1 MKIIHFNSPG
11 TISNNRNFT
20 LSIFFTI
27 LLFFIIHHFF
37 SKLQEQSLSMNIKLK
52 NRQAIKDELSQFI
65 DEMLVPKPMIVA
77 INELEPTE
85 QDFIEQLHELS
96 HKINVVKEQSY
107 KGRNC
112 FIETSIMCLKY
123 NAVYGFYQEIMD
135 CVWSL

>member
-1 MKIIHFNSPG
+1 
-11 TISNNRNFT
+11 
-20 LSIFFTI
+20 
-27 LLFFIIHHFF
+27 
-37 SKLQEQSLSMNIKLK
+37 MNIKLK

-107 KGRNC
+107 KGGNYL
-112 FIETSIMCLKY
+112 IETSIMCLKY
-123 NAVYGFYQEIMD
+123 NY
-135 CVWSL
+135 CS